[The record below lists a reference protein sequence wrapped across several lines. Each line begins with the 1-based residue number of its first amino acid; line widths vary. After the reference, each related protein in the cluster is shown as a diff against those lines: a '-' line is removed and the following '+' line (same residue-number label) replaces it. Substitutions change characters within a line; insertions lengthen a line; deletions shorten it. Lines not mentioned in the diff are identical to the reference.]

1 MRLSILTEYNEK
13 LHNKTLRE
21 EGIEQGMEMV
31 KIVLKLY
38 MKGKSDEEISQESGI
53 NLETVKN
60 ILERIMQ

>member
-1 MRLSILTEYNEK
+1 MSILTEYNEK